1 MALQY
6 LFDPNKQF
14 QSLGGVNE
22 VSGFLRVYLNGTDD
36 RATTYRNFDGG
47 LNEPDIVLD
56 TYGRAV
62 VIVDD
67 TRIYRLE
74 VYNRLGGLMWTVSNY
89 KARGGSG
96 GGTGTPVSVEGT
108 VGEID
113 VDEST
118 EGGVKHF
125 VVGLAATIKN
135 AIATLTMAV
144 NGVANA
150 LNGKKDRQTPV
161 SVAGGTTKT
170 LVGIAQYEN
179 GEISP
184 EFDDIAF
191 PDWTSAINAAVAA
204 CEKLENKK
212 NTVTGYEASTTAY
225 PTIKAV
231 VDFVNGML
239 QNLGG
244 KLITDNG
251 NPFTS
256 SAALPSS
263 TPYGGVDIADKDY
276 AYIQNV
282 GTAERWSATVSG
294 SSVVWVQEYA
304 ISIPVFTPMQ
314 QAAIDSGATSTKVGN
329 YDAHLANT
337 NNPHGVTAAQV
348 GALTPTGNG
357 SDVTATFTAAG
368 SRVNISTGEKLS
380 VIFGKIAKWF
390 ADLKAVAF
398 SGSYTDLSDKP
409 TIPAAANNGVLTIKQ
424 NGTSVGTFSANQSS
438 NTEINVT
445 DTTYESKPE
454 ASGGTAVSL
463 VTTGD
468 KYTWNHKQDALP
480 TTGTPSSTFA
490 INVSGTADAV
500 RSYSLGVSDST
511 PWRKVLAVTGLGR
524 WTSAAVVLRVFNWG
538 YAETSDLA
546 TYYGTVV
553 FRIYRGDDTD
563 TFPTYRNLF
572 VDNGMVADPSTLGWN
587 ARIVWTSNND
597 AELWLYCKFNASLVR
612 YVVEYSKNCTIGEPI
627 GNAISE
633 SDMTAYLNGKS
644 YKNAEYSVAYNGTY
658 PYMTVGTANT
668 LKRAYINKSSQTAKA
683 WKKIATSKT
692 FTGYEANS
700 ICFLYNH
707 SGYIN
712 EFGLDSIVSVAIHS
726 GSGGSL
732 VAARIDTYSYRS
744 ASETQIVRIGGTN
757 QYEVW
762 AKVPTYDTNM
772 YATVLNSYGDW
783 QINTDTSQ
791 TGQLTDAEFTAYK
804 LSNPSIGTS
813 YNYNIA
819 KASKTGVGST
829 RLPIYANSDGTL
841 SPINIDEYYCWAQP
855 TTQWTDVME
864 MDVWYVQNQ
873 CNNEILGS
881 TKRIDLTS
889 SHPSLCYLNVRLPEL
904 AGAGR
909 YRFTLEFEINNTD
922 GQQSDNAYGVLILVP
937 PTGYSGESFLAECA
951 YDANGVPQSF
961 LMNQFH
967 VPRQGQTYRHK
978 LYVDGHTYRVVKT
991 K

>member
-14 QSLGGVNE
+14 QSIGGVNE

-47 LNEPDIVLD
+47 LNDPDIVLD

-67 TRIYRLE
+67 TKTYRLE

-96 GGTGTPVSVEGT
+96 GGNGTPVSVEGT

-113 VDEST
+113 VDENT

-150 LNGKKDRQTPV
+150 LNGKKDKQTPV
-161 SVAGGTTKT
+161 NESGSTTKT
-170 LVGIAQYEN
+170 IVGITQDDN

-212 NTVTGYEASTTAY
+212 TTVTGFESSDTYY

-263 TPYGGVDIADKDY
+263 TPYGGVDIATKDY

-304 ISIPVFTPMQ
+304 ISIPVFTPAQ

-329 YDAHLANT
+329 YDAHLADT

-390 ADLKAVAF
+390 ADLKALAF
-398 SGSYTDLSDKP
+398 KDNVSDSDISG
-409 TIPAAANNGVLTIKQ
+409 TIADTHIASASAWNAKQ
-424 NGTSVGTFSANQSS
+424 N
-438 NTEINVT
+438 
-445 DTTYESKPE
+445 
-454 ASGGTAVSL
+454 
-463 VTTGD
+463 
-468 KYTWNHKQDALP
+468 ALP
-480 TTGTPSSTFA
+480 TSGTASSTFA
-490 INVSGTADAV
+490 INISGTA
-500 RSYSLGVSDST
+500 
-511 PWRKVLAVTGLGR
+511 
-524 WTSAAVVLRVFNWG
+524 
-538 YAETSDLA
+538 E
-546 TYYGTVV
+546 
-553 FRIYRGDDTD
+553 I
-563 TFPTYRNLF
+563 
-572 VDNGMVADPSTLGWN
+572 
-587 ARIVWTSNND
+587 
-597 AELWLYCKFNASLVR
+597 
-612 YVVEYSKNCTIGEPI
+612 
-627 GNAISE
+627 
-633 SDMTAYLNGKS
+633 
-644 YKNAEYSVAYNGTY
+644 
-658 PYMTVGTANT
+658 ANY
-668 LKRAYINKSSQTAKA
+668 LKRAYVNKSSQTTKI
-683 WKKIATSKT
+683 WKKVATSKT
-692 FTGYEANS
+692 FTNYDAGS

-707 SGYIN
+707 SGYID
-712 EFGLDSIVSVAIHS
+712 EKGLDSIVSISIHAGNS
-726 GSGGSL
+726 GSL
-732 VAARIDTYSYRS
+732 VAARIYTYSYRS
-744 ASETQIVRIGGTN
+744 ESETQLLRIGSTN

-762 AKVPTYDTNM
+762 VKVPTSDTNM
-772 YATVLNSYGDW
+772 YATLLNSYNDW
-783 QINTDTSQ
+783 TINTDVSQ
-791 TGQLTDAEFTAYK
+791 TGQLTDDEFTAYK
-804 LSNPSIGTS
+804 SSNPSVGTS

-819 KASKTGVGST
+819 KASKAGAGST
-829 RLPIYANSDGTL
+829 RLPVFANSDGIL
-841 SPINIDEYYCWAQP
+841 SPINIDEYYCWAEP
-855 TTQWTDVME
+855 TLQWTDAME
-864 MDVWYVQNQ
+864 MAVYGIENE
-873 CNNEILGS
+873 CNNECLGAV
-881 TKRIDLTS
+881 KRINLTS
-889 SHPSLCYLNVRLPEL
+889 SHPSICYLNVRLPEL

-909 YRFTLEFEINNTD
+909 YRFTLEFEIINSSGILVND
-922 GQQSDNAYGVLILVP
+922 AYGVLIIVP
-937 PTGYSGESFLAECA
+937 PTGYSGEPFLAECV
-951 YDANGVPQSF
+951 YDSSGKPQSGV
-961 LMNQFH
+961 MNQFH
-967 VPRQGQTYRHK
+967 IPQQGQTTRHK